1 MSAGYTEGLLAV
13 SEQSGHILKRV
24 DEFGPTTELI
34 GSTMG
39 GNADADARRLA
50 ACWNAFDGIT
60 TSDIEMLLSDG
71 GVTGAFRTYIK
82 GAIADDKEI
91 LKLRGEIVAA
101 LTLLNDVAERGFCSE
116 HNLIRIRA
124 FLAGEAA

>member
-1 MSAGYTEGLLAV
+1 MSANNAEGKLV
-13 SEQSGHILKRV
+13 VEQQPGSKLFNVHMEGIR
-24 DEFGPTTELI
+24 FG
-34 GSTMG
+34 GSLTLE
-39 GNADADARRLA
+39 AARRLA